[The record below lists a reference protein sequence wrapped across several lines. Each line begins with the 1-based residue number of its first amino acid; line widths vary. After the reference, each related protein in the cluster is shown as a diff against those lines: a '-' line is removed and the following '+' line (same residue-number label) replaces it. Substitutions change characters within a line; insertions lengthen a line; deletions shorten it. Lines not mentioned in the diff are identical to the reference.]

1 MYCKSCLYDAP
12 GKFNILAFLSLIN
25 LLKSYICMPFG
36 ILSVKIIVFT
46 GSGFAFTVSM
56 YLSLPGITS
65 NLENVS

>member
-1 MYCKSCLYDAP
+1 
-12 GKFNILAFLSLIN
+12 
-25 LLKSYICMPFG
+25 MPFG

-65 NLENVS
+65 NLKNVS